1 MGTASQSITNETQRD
16 QFDQLVKLA
25 LGSSKKRKKQ
35 LDIKFREV
43 VNQVL
48 RNDPVLAG
56 VRPTMQNAINNKVT
70 TEIANKLQNW
80 IDNGKKPSD
89 WPFRDIEVDD

>member
-1 MGTASQSITNETQRD
+1 MGTATQSISNETQRD
-16 QFDQLVKLA
+16 QFDDLVKQA

-48 RNDPVLAG
+48 LNDPVLAG
-56 VRPTMQNAINNKVT
+56 VRPTMQNAIKNKVAI
-70 TEIANKLQNW
+70 EIANKLKNW
-80 IDNGKKPSD
+80 IDNGKKPSE
-89 WPFRDIEVDD
+89 WPFKDIEVDE

>member
-1 MGTASQSITNETQRD
+1 MGTASQSITNQTQRD
-16 QFDQLVKLA
+16 QFDQLVKQA